1 MTVTQ
6 KLQALLNASNAKTG
20 ESNTTLTDAV
30 QTLIDGFGQGGVGLP
45 AEIESITKYTQEE
58 AWTTDALGNTE
69 NFANVYCNYADTAD
83 RKAYICYI
91 TNNTAYQNFRADYF
105 FFQRGT
111 ESVFVTMNIRN
122 NYTNA
127 NSRISTDRSFYI
139 SQGAKVKVIV
149 IKAGGTE

>member
-6 KLQALLNASNAKTG
+6 KLQALLDASNAKTG
-20 ESNTTLTDAV
+20 ESDTTLTDAV
-30 QTLIDGFGQGGVGLP
+30 QTLIDGFGQGGGGLP
-45 AEIESITKYTQEE
+45 AEIESITVYTQEE
-58 AWTTDALGNTE
+58 AWTNDALGNTE

-91 TNNTAYQNFRADYF
+91 TNNTAHQNYRADYL
-105 FFQRGT
+105 FFQRGA
-111 ESVFVTMNIRN
+111 ESIFATINIRC

-127 NSRISTDRSFYI
+127 GNIISTNRSFYI

-149 IKAGGTE
+149 LKAGGTE